1 MNLISIQLNAIL
13 DSMIVQLT
21 IKPRRILSSKSSNGQ
36 HIDYDRP
43 DRERPGR
50 ERDFGDYG
58 NRFDEPESRPD
69 PEYPWQDFNYG
80 P

>member
-13 DSMIVQLT
+13 DSMVLGLT
-21 IKPRRILSSKSSNGQ
+21 IKPRRKLEASSFEG
-36 HIDYDRP
+36 DRRDFDRP
-43 DRERPGR
+43 DRELPDR